1 MSNALKNAVESGAT
15 TLSDLV
21 EEARSRIED
30 LPPLAN
36 ARRKRHRKSWSSV
49 FGIALL
55 AVFAIIAAK
64 QLRHHSAEPA
74 PERTGV

>member
-1 MSNALKNAVESGAT
+1 MSNALKNAVESGAN

-21 EEARSRIED
+21 DEARARIED

-49 FGIALL
+49 LAVVLL
-55 AVFAIIAAK
+55 ALFAALVVKQMRPKPSVQAAD
-64 QLRHHSAEPA
+64 RPA
-74 PERTGV
+74 

>member
-21 EEARSRIED
+21 GDARSLIED

-36 ARRKRHRKSWSSV
+36 ARRKRTRRNYSYIV
-49 FGIALL
+49 VVAFLAL
-55 AVFAIIAAK
+55 AAMVTAK
-64 QLRHHSAEPA
+64 QLRQRSSEPA
-74 PERTGV
+74 IEGRDH

>member
-21 EEARSRIED
+21 GDARSLIED

-36 ARRKRHRKSWSSV
+36 ARRKRTRKSYSSIV
-49 FGIALL
+49 VVAFLALA
-55 AVFAIIAAK
+55 AVITAK
-64 QLRHHSAEPA
+64 QLRQHSSEPA
-74 PERTGV
+74 MEGGAR